1 MILAHG
7 GLKPLMSSSG
17 ATVAGGVVHDPQH
30 KETRMT
36 NDTAHDPGIHLPWA
50 GKAVRMYEIEE
61 VLGSLWKMSSDNLR
75 TGANVRVRTSVLNLV
90 ICTPDIETAQ
100 RASKILREL
109 SSTHLA
115 RVTILI
121 LDSGEHAPSSLDAWV
136 TLRCFS
142 VISDLM
148 RHCFEQT
155 TILASGS
162 AVRSVANIIQPLL
175 KPDLPVYLWW
185 FGDPPEQDDPT
196 FIGLVEISS
205 RMIVDSTSFFNPEQD
220 IITLSALFDT
230 TPEFALS
237 DLNWGRITPWRQ
249 LISQFFDVPEYRSYL
264 NGVTSI
270 EIEHSVAPLATQM
283 RTELGDVSPNP
294 ARALLLAG
302 WLKERLGWS
311 LAEDTSNNDCDTGS
325 GTYFWSMVRLAT
337 QRSTR
342 SLTPT
347 YVKPTPGNI
356 ASISIRPRV
365 NAEIRPGSIFLVRL
379 ISNLDDKQA
388 TFTISLDDEMKLFVT
403 SIELS
408 HETRSRRSVSLA
420 GEQNESD
427 LLHDELEILGHD
439 YLFEQTLKEVTEMLA
454 AEK

>member
-1 MILAHG
+1 
-7 GLKPLMSSSG
+7 
-17 ATVAGGVVHDPQH
+17 
-30 KETRMT
+30 MT
-36 NDTAHDPGIHLPWA
+36 NDTAHDQGVRLPWA
-50 GKAVRMYEIEE
+50 GKSVRMSEIEA
-61 VLGSLWKMSSDNLR
+61 VIASLWKMSADNLR
-75 TGANVRVRTSVLNLV
+75 TGANVQVRTSVLNLV

-115 RVTILI
+115 RVTLLI
-121 LDSGEHAPSSLDAWV
+121 LDSEENAPSSLHAWV

-142 VISDLM
+142 MISDLM
-148 RHCFEQT
+148 RHCFEQA

-162 AVRSVANIIQPLL
+162 AVRSIANIIQPLL

-185 FGDPPEQDDPT
+185 LGDPPGRNDPT

-205 RMIVDSTSFFNPEQD
+205 RMIVDSTGFFNPEQD
-220 IITLSALFDT
+220 TGTLSTLFDT
-230 TPEFALS
+230 TPECALS

-249 LISQFFDVPEYRSYL
+249 LISQFFDVPEYRTYL
-264 NGVTSI
+264 SGVTSI
-270 EIEHSVAPLATQM
+270 EIEHCVAPIATQM
-283 RTELGDVSPNP
+283 RTEMGDVSPNP

-311 LAEDTSNNDCDTGS
+311 LGEDISNNDRDTES
-325 GTYFWSMVRLAT
+325 GIYYWNMVRLKNA
-337 QRSTR
+337 RSTR
-342 SLTPT
+342 SLAPIR
-347 YVKPTPGNI
+347 VKTTAGNI

-365 NAEIRPGSIFLVRL
+365 HTEMRPGSIYLVRL
-379 ISNLDDKQA
+379 TSNLEQKHA
-388 TFTISLDDEMKLFVT
+388 TFTISLDNEMKLFKT

-408 HETRSRRSVSLA
+408 HETRARRSVSLA
-420 GEQNESD
+420 AVHTESE

-439 YLFEQTLKEVTEMLA
+439 YHFEQTLKEVKEMLS

>member
-1 MILAHG
+1 
-7 GLKPLMSSSG
+7 
-17 ATVAGGVVHDPQH
+17 
-30 KETRMT
+30 MT

-50 GKAVRMYEIEE
+50 GKAVGMSEIET
-61 VLGSLWKMSSDNLR
+61 VITSLWKMSADNLR
-75 TGANVRVRTSVLNLV
+75 TGANVHVRTSVLNLV

-115 RVTILI
+115 RVTLLI
-121 LDSGEHAPSSLDAWV
+121 LDTGEHAPSSLHAWV

-142 VISDLM
+142 MISDLM
-148 RHCFEQT
+148 RHCFEQA

-162 AVRSVANIIQPLL
+162 AVRAVANIIQPLL

-185 FGDPPEQDDPT
+185 LGDPPGRDDPT
-196 FIGLVEISS
+196 YIGLVNISS

-220 IITLSALFDT
+220 IGTLSALFDT
-230 TPEFALS
+230 VPECALS

-264 NGVTSI
+264 DGVTSI
-270 EIEHSVAPLATQM
+270 EIEHAVAPLATQM

-311 LAEDTSNNDCDTGS
+311 LAEDTSSNDCDTGS
-325 GTYFWSMVRLAT
+325 GTYYWSMVRLANV
-337 QRSTR
+337 RSTR

-347 YVKPTPGNI
+347 RVKTTPGNV
-356 ASISIRPRV
+356 ASISIRPRA
-365 NAEIRPGSIFLVRL
+365 NAEMRPGSICLVRL
-379 ISNLDDKQA
+379 TSNLENKQA
-388 TFTISLDDEMKLFVT
+388 TFTINLDDEMKLFKT

-420 GEQNESD
+420 AVHNESE

-439 YLFEQTLKEVTEMLA
+439 YHFEQTLKEVTEMLA